1 MTEFQVVIGD
11 PETGNSHQIKVDG
24 KDANNFMGKEIGDEI
39 EGELV
44 GLNGYTLRLTGGS
57 DLIGRQLSPEIKGP
71 APKKI
76 MVTGPSPNAKGLR
89 SGERKR
95 ITVRGR
101 EISDQ
106 ISQINTVVQSRG
118 KLSISELLNPSPEE
132 DTAA

>member
-24 KDANNFMGKEIGDEI
+24 KDANFMGKEIGDEI

-106 ISQINTVVQSRG
+106 INTVVQSRG